1 MAQNASLTEKDVA
14 LDLMT
19 SSKSTIATLAKVVAE
34 TTNPLLRKTLKDELT
49 TCINSHHRL
58 SDIAIS
64 KGWYNAYEN
73 PQQQLQSELSGI
85 NTITQ

>member
-58 SDIAIS
+58 SDIAID